1 MGISEAVRILSD
13 GAPLK
18 GFEPPPTSAR
28 IQVAWGAST
37 FQSPRRGG
45 NPPAGFFPFPV
56 TCFFRFPKP
65 ISETLTRPKRRFRR
79 GSATTR
85 SCSRSLSER
94 NRCLFQEFVKFL
106 DLISVVGDTRDGTE
120 QTFCDGVT
128 AGGGGEGQKTLFYL
142 VGGGGRAPRHV
153 GDRVILEHS
162 LGFHGDLH
170 GLFAVGGHRDAFLV
184 VQGDVDDAEIDLRL
198 DPPRA
203 GYHTGKVGDPA
214 E

>member
-1 MGISEAVRILSD
+1 MWISEAVRILSD

-128 AGGGGEGQKTLFYL
+128 ADGDGKGQDSLLNLRCEAQHAQDLGHPGTGNALTARDLCLAGNLAGIQEGLPL
-142 VGGGGRAPRHV
+142 
-153 GDRVILEHS
+153 D
-162 LGFHGDLH
+162 
-170 GLFAVGGHRDAFLV
+170 GLFLEVR
-184 VQGDVDDAEIDLRL
+184 
-198 DPPRA
+198 
-203 GYHTGKVGDPA
+203 
-214 E
+214 